1 MKTYANIYYRARMQ
15 AAQREPLHAS
25 RERTASEIFV
35 SCEALA
41 DYETGRTVP
50 PCDVVQKMVEAYNDP
65 DLKAAHIRACCP
77 LLPDYGGEGCSEL
90 ARAALGWAIAFQSA
104 QDIALQ
110 FATVARDGRIT
121 QDELPAAQTISGRQ
135 RRLCRA
141 EARPARL
148 GRCEEPARGRRDARR
163 VIEGRRPFLSMRR
176 AISALRTLF
185 LLLFGKNT
193 SIVGMKTSPS
203 HKHLLDAKRK

>member
-65 DLKAAHIRACCP
+65 DLKP
-77 LLPDYGGEGCSEL
+77 L
-90 ARAALGWAIAFQSA
+90 
-104 QDIALQ
+104 
-110 FATVARDGRIT
+110 
-121 QDELPAAQTISGRQ
+121 
-135 RRLCRA
+135 
-141 EARPARL
+141 
-148 GRCEEPARGRRDARR
+148 RDAL
-163 VIEGRRPFLSMRR
+163 E
-176 AISALRTLF
+176 AL
-185 LLLFGKNT
+185 KNK
-193 SIVGMKTSPS
+193 GN
-203 HKHLLDAKRK
+203 DAGQSDDGGDENP

>member
-110 FATVARDGRIT
+110 FAAVARDGRIT
-121 QDELPAAQTISGRQ
+121 PDELPATQTIRAKAVELRRIMEETIAAIDKATSGQ
-135 RRLCRA
+135 TK
-141 EARPARL
+141 
-148 GRCEEPARGRRDARR
+148 D
-163 VIEGRRPFLSMRR
+163 
-176 AISALRTLF
+176 
-185 LLLFGKNT
+185 
-193 SIVGMKTSPS
+193 
-203 HKHLLDAKRK
+203 